1 MSKASAEAF
10 SAAGFP
16 FIGRSYDDMDCQE
29 FVERCMEAVGI
40 KKDLKGSNAWFREA
54 QAHGWTGSPE
64 ECKKTFGSI
73 PKGALLFIHAFDGG
87 EEKRG
92 YHDGKGNASH
102 IGIKTGTGKGAIHS
116 SASRG
121 GVFESDFNDK
131 TIRNGGWN
139 MVGLWADGFTYGA
152 KIDNILAG
160 ISGGDPQPEP
170 ADDEKEVNMYEAT
183 VYGGNESRPLNLR
196 KKPEGELLDQIPQ
209 WSTVTVLDESG
220 KWSKVKWRNK
230 TGYMLSDF
238 IHANE
243 TEPEPGEAGDDPDEP
258 WDEEDEGET
267 VTITLN
273 ITEKQAVYLLSAL
286 DELTERIAAQV
297 GRG

>member
-40 KKDLKGSNAWFREA
+40 KKDLKGSNAWFREV

-160 ISGGDPQPEP
+160 ISGTDPGEP
-170 ADDEKEVNMYEAT
+170 TEEANEKQEETMYTAT
-183 VYGGNESRPLNLR
+183 VYGGTETAPLNLR
-196 KKPEGELLDQIPQ
+196 KKPDGDLLDYVPQ
-209 WSTVTVLDESG
+209 GSTVTVIKDGE
-220 KWSKVKWRNK
+220 KWSKLTWKGK
-230 TGYMLSDF
+230 TGYMLSEF
-238 IHANE
+238 IHPDG
-243 TEPEPGEAGDDPDEP
+243 EPMEDPDEP

-286 DELTERIAAQV
+286 DELTERIAAKV
-297 GRG
+297 ERG

>member
-16 FIGRSYDDMDCQE
+16 FIGRSHDDMDCQE

-40 KKDLKGSNAWFREA
+40 KKDLKGSNAWFREV

-139 MVGLWADGFTYGA
+139 MIGLWADGFTYGE
-152 KIDNILAG
+152 KIDRILAG
-160 ISGGDPQPEP
+160 SSSAEDIPESDAGGEDETMYNATVSGGNQ
-170 ADDEKEVNMYEAT
+170 AA
-183 VYGGNESRPLNLR
+183 PLNLR
-196 KKPEGELLDQIPQ
+196 KTKGGDLLDHIPQ
-209 WSTVTVLDESG
+209 GDTVTVLKDDG
-220 KWSKVKWRNK
+220 KWAKVKWKGK
-230 TGYMLSDF
+230 TGYIVSEYVHPEGEEPAEDAPF
-238 IHANE
+238 
-243 TEPEPGEAGDDPDEP
+243 EPEPA
-258 WDEEDEGET
+258 DEGET
-267 VTITLN
+267 VTLALTL
-273 ITEKQAVYLLSAL
+273 TRGQAEILLPLL
-286 DELTERIAAQV
+286 DELVEQLVRQV